1 MLAASLMVL
10 TGGLLMV
17 APKPAE
23 AACPTYCSQA
33 RVACS
38 NTCAG
43 NAACLADC
51 RDAYVD
57 CCKF

>member
-1 MLAASLMVL
+1 MLAASLIAL
-10 TGGLLMV
+10 TSGLLVV

-23 AACPTYCSQA
+23 ACPTYCAQA